1 MTSSPRFAVF
11 GTPELAVVIL
21 EELKRKG
28 LVPAL
33 VVTTPDKPV
42 GRKMVVTPPPT
53 KAWAMAN
60 SISVAQPEKI
70 TSEFMDELGE
80 SSWDLFVVAAY
91 GKILPARLL
100 EIPKHGVLNVHPSL
114 LPRLRGASPIRSAIL
129 EDEKETGVTIMLM
142 DEEVDHGPILAQ
154 EKVSLPS
161 WPPYALELEEILA
174 HKGAELLTEVIPQW
188 LGGDVTARA
197 QEHGK
202 ATFTKKITK
211 EDALIELTGDPYK
224 NLLKIRAYEG
234 SPGAYFFTEKNGAR
248 IRVKIIRAE
257 LKDGKLDITKVIPEG
272 KREMSYADFVRQL

>member
-211 EDALIELTGDPYK
+211 EDALIELIGDPYK

-234 SPGAYFFTEKNGAR
+234 SPGAYFFTEKNGSR
-248 IRVKIIRAE
+248 IRMKITRAE

>member
-100 EIPKHGVLNVHPSL
+100 EIPKHVVLNVHPSL

-211 EDALIELTGDPYK
+211 EDALIELIGDPYK

-234 SPGAYFFTEKNGAR
+234 SPGAYFFTEKNGSR
-248 IRVKIIRAE
+248 IRMKITRAE